1 MRSLTRPTQIPPP
14 APDVR
19 APISDAREARI
30 GPNSVLQLAQVLDA
44 HLGKAATQALL
55 LDAGLTALP
64 TDSGLMP
71 EGPAA
76 RLHQAL
82 RSRHPDAAAMLAT
95 EAGAR
100 TGDYI
105 LAHRIP
111 QPAQHLLRRLP
122 RFLSAPL
129 LAAAI
134 SKHAWTFAGSG
145 EFRVAQRRPLVFELS
160 DNPIVRG
167 ENALQPLC
175 HWHAAVFQR
184 LFTTLVSP
192 DMRCLETDCCA
203 QGARTCRFRMQSW
216 ATRRYPRGSPRS
228 GRPAAR

>member
-1 MRSLTRPTQIPPP
+1 MKSLTRPEPISPP

-19 APISDAREARI
+19 ATITEACEARI

-44 HLGKAATQALL
+44 HLGKAAAQALL

-82 RSRHPDAAAMLAT
+82 RSRYPDAAAMLAT

-111 QPAQHLLRRLP
+111 QPAQRLLRRLP
-122 RFLSAPL
+122 RYLSAPL

-145 EFRVAQRRPLVFELS
+145 EFRVTQRRPLVFELS

-167 ENALQPLC
+167 ETAMQPLC

-192 DMRCLETDCCA
+192 DMQCTETDCCA
-203 QGARTCRFRMQSW
+203 QGAPACRFRVQ
-216 ATRRYPRGSPRS
+216 
-228 GRPAAR
+228 